1 MEGGSPRLPNGRYR
15 FLHNLFVFEFWDIV
29 LIAQNRNDVKVED
42 MNVEKEE
49 TKAQKHHND
58 VQKIYLS
65 LLHVLV
71 DMVKECAHL
80 MG

>member
-1 MEGGSPRLPNGRYR
+1 
-15 FLHNLFVFEFWDIV
+15 
-29 LIAQNRNDVKVED
+29 